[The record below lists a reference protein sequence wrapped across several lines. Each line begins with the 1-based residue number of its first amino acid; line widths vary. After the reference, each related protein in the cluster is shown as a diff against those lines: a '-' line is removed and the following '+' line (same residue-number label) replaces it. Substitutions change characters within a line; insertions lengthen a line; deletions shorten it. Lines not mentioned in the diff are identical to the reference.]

1 MDRAEW
7 EAFGEWVDSLRK
19 RAGLQVRELAA
30 RANVSAQWLQ
40 EIRHGGRAVYGEW
53 RLPNPKDEAL
63 ARLAR
68 ALDVSVEEMFARAG
82 RASTRRDDDQGAA
95 SSASDEAARIQELE
109 ESVARQQQELAEL
122 RQRLER
128 RAKPAS
134 GR

>member
-7 EAFGEWVDSLRK
+7 EAFREWVDSLRK

-82 RASTRRDDDQGAA
+82 RASARRDDDQGAA